1 MNCSTLIAVAEARP
15 FSSITTVSVCSHA
28 KFAHDGVSISTRQEG
43 LSVLLH
49 PGRVS
54 RWVTVDR
61 SPIVG
66 PPLWLSDRFFSRL
79 TGERPRSLSI
89 RSTDLDRPKVLPAVE
104 EKSTVAIGEKAK
116 VSQLEERKKVK
127 VPVLDIGGLFGEA
140 EARERT
146 VQEIKAAA
154 QFGYFFI
161 INHGIDT
168 EVLANQRKTAAKF
181 FQLPLHEKEKSSSM
195 ETSELRVVSYGIQ
208 NTSPTDKRPIKL
220 RRETYITKD
229 TYRPS
234 SPNKTWPTTPSEF
247 KEVVQTYERELLQ
260 LQLRLLKVLAEGIG
274 LSPTYIDNMLP
285 DPVFQL
291 TTLKYHPFDSTDLP
305 ESQRINSGVDLTTS
319 SGPGDETA
327 KRMGMT
333 PHTDITILVILMQDE
348 VDGVDCWTQGQ
359 WVRCEYPEEKYPG
372 ASLLVMVGE
381 WMEVLSNGVYHSPLH
396 RVMVHPTKFRVS
408 TIGSIDGPP
417 GFSVGP
423 APELINVVEGSN
435 NSTAIYKMTICNERM
450 LHVVGSNE
458 DCDPA
463 RLSKSSLRIRSDETL
478 VDASRDIVVTPDG
491 QALLGGQ
498 PFV

>member
-1 MNCSTLIAVAEARP
+1 MNCSTLIAVAGALP
-15 FSSITTVSVCSHA
+15 FSSITTASVCSHA

-66 PPLWLSDRFFSRL
+66 PSQRLSDRFFSRL

-89 RSTDLDRPKVLPAVE
+89 RATALEKLE
-104 EKSTVAIGEKAK
+104 EKSRVAIGEKAK
-116 VSQLEERKKVK
+116 VSQLEESPKKVK

-154 QFGYFFI
+154 QFGYFFVV
-161 INHGIDT
+161 NHGIDT
-168 EVLANQRKTAAKF
+168 EVLTNLRKTAAKF

-195 ETSELRVVSYGIQ
+195 DAGKLRIVGYGIQ
-208 NTSPTDKRPIKL
+208 NIEPTSKRPIKV
-220 RRETYITKD
+220 RRETYITKA
-229 TYRPS
+229 TYRPA

-260 LQLRLLKVLAEGIG
+260 LQLRLLKVLAEGLG

-285 DPVFQL
+285 DPILQL
-291 TTLKYHPFDSTDLP
+291 TTLYYHPLDSTAVP
-305 ESQRINSGVDLTTS
+305 ESHRIKSGVDLTTS
-319 SGPGDETA
+319 SGPGDDTA
-327 KRMGMT
+327 KRTAMSA
-333 PHTDITILVILMQDE
+333 HTDITILVVLMQNE

-381 WMEVLSNGVYHSPLH
+381 WMEVLSNGIYHSPVH
-396 RVMVHPTKFRVS
+396 RVMVHPTKFRIS
-408 TIGSIDGPP
+408 TIGSIDGLP

-423 APELINVVEGSN
+423 APELINVVEGSTK
-435 NSTAIYKMTICNERM
+435 STAIYKKTISDERM
-450 LHVVGSNE
+450 LHVIGSNQ
-458 DCDPA
+458 DLDPA
-463 RLSKSSLRIRSDETL
+463 RLSKSSLKIRSDETV

-491 QALLGGQ
+491 QALIGGQ